1 MQNYREILK
10 IDVNT
15 KITTIKVTTNVNKL
29 NAK

>member
-15 KITTIKVTTNVNKL
+15 KITTIEVTTNVNKV